1 MIETISGQSTDHRPY
16 STTPYVHESC
26 PKDTIIRGHI
36 KRRISDNI
44 DQVYRLMMIG
54 SKLQTISLF
63 SGCGGLDFGAEQA
76 GAEVI
81 LATDIDKDSVAT
93 LHKYSKGKEIIEGDI
108 ADI

>member
-1 MIETISGQSTDHRPY
+1 
-16 STTPYVHESC
+16 
-26 PKDTIIRGHI
+26 
-36 KRRISDNI
+36 
-44 DQVYRLMMIG
+44 MMIG

-63 SGCGGLDFGAEQA
+63 LGCGGPDFGAEKA